1 MNRVIEMDRLDIA
14 KEESMELQRLLN
26 ESYIRLEEEYKK
38 RRYEL
43 VAIYMV
49 FSGIYCIILIH
60 NYKII
65 F

>member
-38 RRYEL
+38 KGGMNWWQYIWYL
-43 VAIYMV
+43 VGYIV
-49 FSGIYCIILIH
+49 
-60 NYKII
+60 
-65 F
+65 